1 MLAIILIFLIYNLLQ
16 ILIFPFFL
24 AYLLYRKFS
33 GKKIFGSFK
42 HRIGLVERTSA
53 QKKSIT
59 KTIWIHAVS
68 VGEVLSVQHFI
79 SQLKKQKPDTII
91 YLTVGT
97 PAGREVAQK
106 NIAADVISFMPYDF
120 LPFMLLAFWRIRPS
134 KIFIIEAEIWP
145 NMLILA
151 NLFRIKKYLINARV
165 SARSYGRYKFLK
177 FIFAPL
183 FNSFEKIYAQSQ
195 QDKERFITLNVNQEK
210 IYVLGDI
217 KIFNVY
223 QKWQAQV
230 RVQEQ
235 GEETSEDPSIRICFA
250 NSLGTSGHCIEPSP
264 TNSANMPHKQA
275 TKSPVILNL
284 FQDPWINKKPFIS
297 PILLV
302 GSIHPGE
309 LDFYVKLYQ
318 ALKPSHT
325 NLKMILAPRHFHWIQ
340 DLESKIKNAGL
351 SYFMWTAQNDIIKSM
366 QDSQNAS
373 QKSNQ
378 IGNAESSST
387 QSLNRAITKTFE
399 SHDLLLVCK
408 LGELFNLYRFA
419 DIFYLGGTFV
429 NIGGHNLLEPAVWK
443 NACIIGPHH
452 QNTQVVASQMEKI
465 GGLILVNNFEQLLLA
480 SQRLLADQNLIK
492 QMGESNFKWIL
503 QESKPVEVAIQEI
516 IKNA

>member
-16 ILIFPFFL
+16 ILILPFFL

-42 HRIGLVERTSA
+42 HRIGLVEQTSA
-53 QKKSIT
+53 QKKSNT

-97 PAGREVAQK
+97 PAGKEVAQK

-195 QDKERFITLNVNQEK
+195 QDKHRFITLNVNQEK
-210 IYVLGDI
+210 IDVLGDI

-230 RVQEQ
+230 NIQEHR
-235 GEETSEDPSIRICFA
+235 EHE
-250 NSLGTSGHCIEPSP
+250 
-264 TNSANMPHKQA
+264 
-275 TKSPVILNL
+275 
-284 FQDPWINKKPFIS
+284 
-297 PILLV
+297 ILLV

-318 ALKPSHT
+318 ALKPSHP

-340 DLESKIKNAGL
+340 ELESKIKNAGL
-351 SYFMWTAQNDIIKSM
+351 SYFMWTAQNDIRNATNI
-366 QDSQNAS
+366 SQS
-373 QKSNQ
+373 
-378 IGNAESSST
+378 
-387 QSLNRAITKTFE
+387 QSLDHAITQIFE
-399 SHDLLLVCK
+399 SHNLLLVCK
-408 LGELFNLYRFA
+408 LGELFNLYKFA
-419 DIFYLGGTFV
+419 NIFYLGGTFV

-465 GGLILVNNFEQLLLA
+465 GGLIPVNNFEQLLQA
-480 SQRLLADQNLIK
+480 SQRLLDDHDLIK
-492 QMGESNFKWIL
+492 QMGQRNFEWIL

-516 IKNA
+516 IKNI

>member
-1 MLAIILIFLIYNLLQ
+1 MVAIILIFLIYNLLQ
-16 ILIFPFFL
+16 IFVFPFFL
-24 AYLLYRKFS
+24 LYLLYRKYS

-42 HRIGLVERTSA
+42 HRIGLVDRPLSDEVLQGRRR
-53 QKKSIT
+53 
-59 KTIWIHAVS
+59 IWIHAVS

-97 PAGREVAQK
+97 PAGKEVAQK

-120 LPFMLLAFWRIRPS
+120 LPFMLLAFWRIKPS
-134 KIFIIEAEIWP
+134 EIFIIEAEIWP

-165 SARSYGRYKFLK
+165 SARSFGRYKCLK

-195 QDKERFITLNVNQEK
+195 QDKERFVTLNVKQEK
-210 IYVLGDI
+210 INVLGDI

-223 QKWQAQV
+223 QKWQAQENI
-230 RVQEQ
+230 QNPI
-235 GEETSEDPSIRICFA
+235 T
-250 NSLGTSGHCIEPSP
+250 
-264 TNSANMPHKQA
+264 
-275 TKSPVILNL
+275 
-284 FQDPWINKKPFIS
+284 INKKTTT
-297 PILLV
+297 ILLV

-318 ALKPSHT
+318 ELKPAHP
-325 NLKMILAPRHFHWIQ
+325 NLKMILAPRHFHWKQ
-340 DLESKIKNAGL
+340 ELETKIKNAGI
-351 SYFMWTAQNDIIKSM
+351 SYFMWTEQNDIRNTTNI
-366 QDSQNAS
+366 SQ
-373 QKSNQ
+373 
-378 IGNAESSST
+378 T
-387 QSLNRAITKTFE
+387 QSLDVAITQIFE

-429 NIGGHNLLEPAVWK
+429 NIGGHNLLEPAVWS
-443 NACIIGPHH
+443 NACIIGPYH
-452 QNTQVVASQMEKI
+452 QNTQVVASQMEKV
-465 GGLILVNNFEQLLLA
+465 GGLIAVNNFEQLLQA
-480 SQRLLADQNLIK
+480 SKHLLADPNLIK
-492 QMGESNFKWIL
+492 QMGTHNFEWIL
-503 QESKPVEVAIQEI
+503 QETKPVEVAIQEI

>member
-42 HRIGLVERTSA
+42 HRIGLVEQTSA
-53 QKKSIT
+53 QKKSNT

-97 PAGREVAQK
+97 PAGKEVAQK

-195 QDKERFITLNVNQEK
+195 QDKHRFITLNVNQEK
-210 IYVLGDI
+210 IEVLGDI

-230 RVQEQ
+230 KVQEPN
-235 GEETSEDPSIRICFA
+235 T
-250 NSLGTSGHCIEPSP
+250 
-264 TNSANMPHKQA
+264 
-275 TKSPVILNL
+275 
-284 FQDPWINKKPFIS
+284 INKKQNVF
-297 PILLV
+297 LLV

-309 LDFYVKLYQ
+309 LNFYVKLYQ
-318 ALKPSHT
+318 ALKPSYP
-325 NLKMILAPRHFHWIQ
+325 NLKMILAPRHFHWMQ
-340 DLESKIKNAGL
+340 ELETKIKNAEL
-351 SYFMWTAQNDIIKSM
+351 SYFMWTEQNDIRNATNI
-366 QDSQNAS
+366 SQ
-373 QKSNQ
+373 
-378 IGNAESSST
+378 T
-387 QSLNRAITKTFE
+387 QSLDHAITQIFE

-408 LGELFNLYRFA
+408 LGELFNLYKFA

-452 QNTQVVASQMEKI
+452 QNTQVVASQMEKV
-465 GGLILVNNFEQLLLA
+465 GGLIPVNNFEQLLLA

-492 QMGESNFKWIL
+492 QMGESNFEWIL

-516 IKNA
+516 IRNA

>member
-1 MLAIILIFLIYNLLQ
+1 MLTIILIFLIYNLLQ
-16 ILIFPFFL
+16 ILILPFFL

-42 HRIGLVERTSA
+42 HRIGLVEQTSA
-53 QKKSIT
+53 QKKSHT

-97 PAGREVAQK
+97 PAGKEVAQK

-120 LPFMLLAFWRIRPS
+120 LPFMLLTFWRIRPS

-151 NLFRIKKYLINARV
+151 NLFGIKKYLINARV

-195 QDKERFITLNVNQEK
+195 QDKHRFITLNVNQEK
-210 IYVLGDI
+210 INVLGDI

-230 RVQEQ
+230 NIQEQ
-235 GEETSEDPSIRICFA
+235 GKETSDDPSIRICFA
-250 NSLGTSGHCIEPSP
+250 NSLGTSGQCIEPSP
-264 TNSANMPHKQA
+264 TNSANMPHKHA

-318 ALKPSHT
+318 ALKPSHP
-325 NLKMILAPRHFHWIQ
+325 NLKMILAPRHFHWMQ
-340 DLESKIKNAGL
+340 ELETKIKNAGL
-351 SYFMWTAQNDIIKSM
+351 SYFMWTTQNDPSIQFATQIT
-366 QDSQNAS
+366 QDERGKKTFQRISVDH
-373 QKSNQ
+373 
-378 IGNAESSST
+378 
-387 QSLNRAITKTFE
+387 AITKTFE

-419 DIFYLGGTFV
+419 NIFYLGGTFV

-452 QNTQVVASQMEKI
+452 QNTQVVASQMEKV
-465 GGLILVNNFEQLLLA
+465 GGLIPVNNFEQLLQA
-480 SQRLLADQNLIK
+480 SQRLLDDHDLIK
-492 QMGESNFKWIL
+492 QMGQRNFEWIL

>member
-1 MLAIILIFLIYNLLQ
+1 MHERIKNARAFFVINNRNVKMVAIILIFLIYNLLQ
-16 ILIFPFFL
+16 IFVFPFFL
-24 AYLLYRKFS
+24 LYLLYRKYS

-42 HRIGLVERTSA
+42 HRIGLVDQAST
-53 QKKSIT
+53 QKKSHT

-97 PAGREVAQK
+97 PAGKEVAQK

-120 LPFMLLAFWRIRPS
+120 LPFMLLAFWRIKPS
-134 KIFIIEAEIWP
+134 EIFIIEAEIWP

-165 SARSYGRYKFLK
+165 SSRSFGRYKCLK

-195 QDKERFITLNVNQEK
+195 QDKERFVTLNVKQEK
-210 IYVLGDI
+210 INVLGDI

-230 RVQEQ
+230 KAQE
-235 GEETSEDPSIRICFA
+235 
-250 NSLGTSGHCIEPSP
+250 NSRTNSQYIEPLT
-264 TNSANMPHKQA
+264 TNSTDNQHKQS
-275 TKSPVILNL
+275 TKSSVILNL
-284 FQDPWINKKPFIS
+284 FQDPWINKKTFTS

-318 ALKPSHT
+318 ELKPSHP
-325 NLKMILAPRHFHWIQ
+325 NLKMILAPRHFHWKQ
-340 DLESKIKNAGL
+340 ELETKIKNADL
-351 SYFMWTAQNDIIKSM
+351 SYFMWTEQNNIRNTTNI
-366 QDSQNAS
+366 SQ
-373 QKSNQ
+373 
-378 IGNAESSST
+378 T
-387 QSLNRAITKTFE
+387 QSLDVAITQIFE

-429 NIGGHNLLEPAVWK
+429 NIGGHNLLEPAVWSD
-443 NACIIGPHH
+443 ACIIGPYH
-452 QNTQVVASQMEKI
+452 QNTQVVASQMENV
-465 GGLILVNNFEQLLLA
+465 GGLIAVNNFEQLLQT
-480 SQRLLADQNLIK
+480 SQQLLSNPNLIK
-492 QMGESNFKWIL
+492 QMGSHNFEWIL
-503 QESKPVEVAIQEI
+503 QETKPVEVAIQEI
-516 IKNA
+516 IRTI

>member
-24 AYLLYRKFS
+24 AYLLYRKYS

-42 HRIGLVERTSA
+42 NRIGLVDRPLTNLSDEVLQGRRR
-53 QKKSIT
+53 
-59 KTIWIHAVS
+59 IWIHAVS

-97 PAGREVAQK
+97 PAGKEIAQK

-151 NLFRIKKYLINARV
+151 NIFRIKKYLINARV
-165 SARSYGRYKFLK
+165 STRSFGRYKCLK

-183 FNSFEKIYAQSQ
+183 FNSFDKIYTQSQ
-195 QDKERFITLNVNQEK
+195 QDKQRFVTLNVNQEK
-210 IYVLGDI
+210 IAVLGDI

-230 RVQEQ
+230 NLQER
-235 GEETSEDPSIRICFA
+235 DA
-250 NSLGTSGHCIEPSP
+250 SP
-264 TNSANMPHKQA
+264 TGDGSTGSPRARLFNNLQTHATGPSSTAGLEHK
-275 TKSPVILNL
+275 
-284 FQDPWINKKPFIS
+284 
-297 PILLV
+297 ILLV

-318 ALKPSHT
+318 ELKPSHP
-325 NLKMILAPRHFHWIQ
+325 NLKMILAPRHFHWLQ
-340 DLESKIKNAGL
+340 ELETKIKNAGL
-351 SYFMWTAQNDIIKSM
+351 SYFTWTAQNEIRKS
-366 QDSQNAS
+366 
-373 QKSNQ
+373 
-378 IGNAESSST
+378 
-387 QSLNRAITKTFE
+387 QSLDHAITKTFE
-399 SHDLLLVCK
+399 SHDILLVCK
-408 LGELFNLYRFA
+408 LGELFNLYKFA

-429 NIGGHNLLEPAVWK
+429 NIGGHNLLEPAVWS
-443 NACIIGPHH
+443 NACIIGPYH

-465 GGLILVNNFEQLLLA
+465 GGLIPVNNFKQLLQA
-480 SQRLLADQNLIK
+480 SQRLLADHNLIK
-492 QMGESNFKWIL
+492 QMGKSNFEWIL
-503 QESKPVEVAIQEI
+503 QETKPVETAIQEI